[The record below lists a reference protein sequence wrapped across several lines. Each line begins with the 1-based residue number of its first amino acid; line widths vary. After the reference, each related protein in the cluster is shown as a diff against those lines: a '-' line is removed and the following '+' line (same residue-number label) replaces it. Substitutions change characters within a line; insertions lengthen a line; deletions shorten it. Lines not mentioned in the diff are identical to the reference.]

1 MKKEFRLKSPFQPK
15 GDQPEAIEQITRN
28 FSSGVMN
35 QTLLG
40 VTGSGKTFTM
50 ANVIEKIGKPTLII
64 SHNKTLAAQLYGEL
78 KSFFPDNAV
87 EYFISYYDYY
97 QPEAYLPSRDL
108 YIEKTTSSNEEIEK
122 LRLKATSSLIS
133 RNDVIIVASVSCIY
147 GLGSPEDYKELS
159 IEISSGDIIDRNK
172 LFNSL
177 IEMQYE
183 RNNYELL
190 HGTFRIKG
198 DIIDIHPAYDDTGIR
213 LHTFG
218 DEVEKIEI
226 INYVSG
232 KVLESL
238 ETVNIYSAKHF
249 VVTQPKLQNALGKI
263 EEEMKERVKY
273 FYDNNMLVE
282 AQRIGNRTKM
292 DIEFLR
298 EMGFCPGIENYSRHL
313 SGRKEGQRPYCLI
326 DFFPDDF
333 LLIID
338 ESHAS
343 VPQIRGMYNGD
354 RSRKQNL
361 VDYGFRLPSAL
372 DNRPLKFNE
381 FEEITS
387 RTLYVSATPADYEL
401 ERSEGL
407 IIEQVV
413 RPTGILDPV
422 IIVKPSTGQVDDLM
436 EEIRIV
442 TARKE
447 KVLVTTL
454 TKRMSE
460 DLTKF
465 LKENGIKAE
474 YLHSEILS
482 LDRVRLIRELR
493 LGKFDVLVGINLLRE
508 GLDLPEVSLIGILD
522 ADREG
527 FLRDRRSLLQTSGRA
542 ARNVNGR
549 VIFYADRMTDSIRN
563 CIDEVNRRRAKQEE
577 YNKINNITPRTVF
590 KSAEQIMYSTDLN
603 YDRSPMVS
611 DKKELY
617 NKDEKDI
624 RNEIIDLE
632 SLMEE
637 AAEKLQFEKAA
648 EYRDRI
654 VLLEK
659 IAAKQKS

>member
-1 MKKEFRLKSPFQPK
+1 LKSTFKLHSPFEPK
-15 GDQPEAIEQITRN
+15 GDQPEAIDQIVSN
-28 FSSGVMN
+28 FNSGLKY

-50 ANVIEKIGKPTLII
+50 ANVIKKLNRPTLII
-64 SHNKTLAAQLYGEL
+64 SHNKTLAAQLYGEI
-78 KSFFPDNAV
+78 KAFFPENAV

-97 QPEAYLPSRDL
+97 QPEAYLPTRDL

-133 RNDVIIVASVSCIY
+133 RNDVIIIASVSCIY

-159 IEISSGDIIDRNK
+159 IEVTKGDIIDRNK

-177 IEMQYE
+177 VEMQYE
-183 RNNYELL
+183 RNNYELSN
-190 HGTFRIKG
+190 GNFRIKG

-213 LHTFG
+213 IHTFG

-226 INYVSG
+226 INHVTG
-232 KVLESL
+232 NVIEKLDKI
-238 ETVNIYSAKHF
+238 NIYPAKHF
-249 VVTQPKLQNALGKI
+249 VVTQPKLQKAVAFI

-273 FYDNNMLVE
+273 FYDENRLVE
-282 AQRIGNRTKM
+282 AQRIENRTKM

-298 EMGFCPGIENYSRHL
+298 EMGFCPGIENYSRHI
-313 SGRKEGQRPYCLI
+313 SGRQPGQRPYCLI

-338 ESHAS
+338 ESHAT
-343 VPQIRGMYNGD
+343 VPQIKGMYNGD
-354 RSRKQNL
+354 RSRKTTL

-372 DNRPLKFNE
+372 DNRPLKFDE
-381 FEEITS
+381 FENITG
-387 RTLYVSATPADYEL
+387 RTLYVSATPSEYEL
-401 ERSEGL
+401 ERSSGL

-413 RPTGILDPV
+413 RPTGIIDPE

-442 TARKE
+442 TERKE

-474 YLHSEILS
+474 YMHSEILS
-482 LDRVRLIRELR
+482 LDRVKLIRELR

-527 FLRDRRSLLQTSGRA
+527 FLRDKRSLLQTSGRA

-549 VIFYADRMTDSIRN
+549 VIFYGDKITDSMKN
-563 CIDEVNRRRAKQEE
+563 CIDEVKRRRLKQIEFNE
-577 YNKINNITPRTVF
+577 LNGIIPKTVY
-590 KSAEQIMYSTDLN
+590 KSAEQIMYSTNIKDENL
-603 YDRSPMVS
+603 SKVS
-611 DKKELY
+611 DKKEKY
-617 NKDEKDI
+617 GKDEETL
-624 RNEIIDLE
+624 RNEIIELE

-637 AAEKLQFEKAA
+637 AAEKLEFEKAA

-654 VLLEK
+654 VVLEK
-659 IAAKQKS
+659 LLKNIRT

>member
-1 MKKEFRLKSPFQPK
+1 MTKKNFKLVSPFEPK
-15 GDQPEAIEQITRN
+15 GDQPEAIKQLLRN
-28 FSSGVMN
+28 FHGGIQY

-50 ANVIEKIGKPTLII
+50 ANVIEKLNKPTLVI

-78 KSFFPDNAV
+78 KAFFPDNAV

-97 QPEAYLPSRDL
+97 QPEAYMPSRDL
-108 YIEKTTSSNEEIEK
+108 YIEKTTSSNDEIEK

-159 IEISSGDIIDRNK
+159 IEVKIGDVIDRNK
-172 LFNSL
+172 FFNSL

-183 RNNYELL
+183 RNNYELSN
-190 HGTFRIKG
+190 GNFRIKG

-213 LHTFG
+213 IHTFA

-226 INYVSG
+226 INHVTG
-232 KVLESL
+232 NVMEKLD
-238 ETVNIYSAKHF
+238 TINIYPAKHF
-249 VVTQPKLQNALGKI
+249 VVTQPKLQKAVVNI
-263 EEEMKERVKY
+263 EQEMKDRVKF
-273 FYDNNMLVE
+273 FYDNNQLVE
-282 AQRIGNRTKM
+282 AQRIENRTKM
-292 DIEFLR
+292 DIEFMR
-298 EMGFCPGIENYSRHL
+298 EMGFCPGIENYSRHI
-313 SGRKEGQRPYCLI
+313 SGRQPGQRPYCLI

-333 LLIID
+333 LMIID
-338 ESHAS
+338 ESHVS

-354 RSRKQNL
+354 RSRKTTL

-372 DNRPLKFNE
+372 DNRPLKFEE
-381 FEEITS
+381 FEQITG
-387 RTLYVSATPADYEL
+387 RTLYVSATPSEYEL
-401 ERSEGL
+401 TKSDGI
-407 IIEQVV
+407 IIEQIV
-413 RPTGILDPV
+413 RPTGIIDPE

-465 LKENGIKAE
+465 LKENGIRAE

-482 LDRVRLIRELR
+482 LDRVKLIRELR

-527 FLRDRRSLLQTSGRA
+527 FLRDKRSLLQTSGRA

-549 VIFYADRMTDSIRN
+549 VIFYGDKMTDSMKN
-563 CIDEVNRRRAKQEE
+563 CIDEVRRRRLKQIEFNE
-577 YNKINNITPRTVF
+577 LNGITPKTVY
-590 KSAEQIMYSTDLN
+590 KSAEQIMYSTNIKEENL
-603 YDRSPMVS
+603 SKVS
-611 DKKELY
+611 DKKVKY
-617 NKDEKDI
+617 GSDETVL
-624 RNEIIDLE
+624 RNEIIELE

-637 AAEKLQFEKAA
+637 AAEKLEFEKAA

-654 VLLEK
+654 IVLEK
-659 IAAKQKS
+659 LIKK

>member
-1 MKKEFRLKSPFQPK
+1 MKRNFELVSPFNPK
-15 GDQPEAIEQITRN
+15 GDQPGAIDQITGN
-28 FSSGVMN
+28 FNSGIKY

-50 ANVIEKIGKPTLII
+50 ANVIRNLNKPTLII

-78 KSFFPDNAV
+78 KAFFPENAV

-97 QPEAYLPSRDL
+97 QPEAYMPSRDL
-108 YIEKTTSSNEEIEK
+108 YIEKTTASNDEIEK

-133 RNDVIIVASVSCIY
+133 RNDVIIIASVSCIY

-159 IEISSGDIIDRNK
+159 IEVTKGDIIDRNK

-177 IEMQYE
+177 VEMQYE
-183 RNNYELL
+183 RNNYELSN
-190 HGTFRIKG
+190 GNFRIKG

-213 LHTFG
+213 IHTFG

-226 INYVSG
+226 INHVSG
-232 KVLESL
+232 NIIEKLDKI
-238 ETVNIYSAKHF
+238 NIYPAKHF
-249 VVTQPKLQNALGKI
+249 VVTQPKLQKAVGNI
-263 EEEMKERVKY
+263 EQEMKERVKF
-273 FYDNNMLVE
+273 FYDNNQLVE
-282 AQRIGNRTKM
+282 AQRIENRTKM
-292 DIEFLR
+292 DIEFMR
-298 EMGFCPGIENYSRHL
+298 EMGFCPGIENYSRHI
-313 SGRKEGQRPYCLI
+313 SGRQPGQRPYCLI

-338 ESHAS
+338 ESHVS
-343 VPQIRGMYNGD
+343 VPQIKGMYNGD
-354 RSRKQNL
+354 RSRKTTL

-372 DNRPLKFNE
+372 DNRPLKFEE
-381 FEEITS
+381 FEQITG
-387 RTLYVSATPADYEL
+387 RTLYVSATPSEYEL
-401 ERSEGL
+401 SKSDGI

-413 RPTGILDPV
+413 RPTGILDPE

-442 TARKE
+442 TERKE

-482 LDRVRLIRELR
+482 LDRVKLIRELR

-527 FLRDRRSLLQTSGRA
+527 FLRDKRSLLQTSGRA

-549 VIFYADRMTDSIRN
+549 VIFYGDKITDSMKN
-563 CIDEVNRRRAKQEE
+563 CIEEVRRRRLKQIEF
-577 YNKINNITPRTVF
+577 NTINGIIPKTVY
-590 KSAEQIMYSTDLN
+590 KSAEQIMYSTNIREENLLK
-603 YDRSPMVS
+603 VS
-611 DKKELY
+611 DKKVKY
-617 NKDEKDI
+617 GKDEEALRK
-624 RNEIIDLE
+624 EIIELE

-637 AAEKLQFEKAA
+637 AAEKLEFEKAA
-648 EYRDRI
+648 DYRDRKI
-654 VLLEK
+654 VLEK
-659 IAAKQKS
+659 LFNKS